1 MASSPRALAA
11 PVAGPVR
18 TCVGCR
24 RKDARDALVRLV
36 VDHASPGAT
45 PRVVVDERRSL
56 PGRGAWVH
64 PDPRCHELA
73 DKRRAVV
80 RALRIT
86 SAVEHAWQDN
96 AGHA

>member
-1 MASSPRALAA
+1 MTSSPRAYEASTD
-11 PVAGPVR
+11 GPVR

-24 RKDARDALVRLV
+24 RKDAREALVRLV
-36 VDHASPGAT
+36 VDRAPLDVT
-45 PRVVVDERRSL
+45 LRVVVDERRSL

-64 PDPRCHELA
+64 PDPRCYELA
-73 DKRRAVV
+73 DKRRAVG

-96 AGHA
+96 AGRA

>member
-1 MASSPRALAA
+1 M
-11 PVAGPVR
+11 
-18 TCVGCR
+18 GCR
-24 RKDARDALVRLV
+24 RKGARDALVRLV
-36 VDHASPGAT
+36 VDRASLDGT

-80 RALRIT
+80 RALRIS
-86 SAVEHAWQDN
+86 SAAEHAWQDN
-96 AGHA
+96 AGRA